1 MFALRNQ
8 THTARLRTKVDMNR
22 CGKCGPVIGRI
33 LVAAWIAYVDKTSE
47 ARVCCTRMPFN
58 PATITITMWRCL
70 HVSNPTK
77 KASTCKRDHDADYER
92 NKRSRAYR
100 QQWEK
105 EFSWLTYDGKLMF
118 CDVCRSVQMA
128 GSGAGPGRKQNLFFH
143 GTDNFRLDSIKS
155 LN

>member
-1 MFALRNQ
+1 MHQSARIYAHMHDPTIIRVITVGSLTQCQHMFALRNQ

-58 PATITITMWRCL
+58 NHNVDSWRCL

-105 EFSWLTYDGKLMF
+105 EFSWLTYDGN
-118 CDVCRSVQMA
+118 RS
-128 GSGAGPGRKQNLFFH
+128 
-143 GTDNFRLDSIKS
+143 
-155 LN
+155 